1 MTEFRKISTP
11 EEFTALAD
19 FARGIWEEH
28 FTKIIGAEQVGYMLE
43 KFQSAPAMEAQVRN
57 DGYIYYRAYEDGEPC
72 GYCALCPHEDHM
84 YLSKFYMKAEF
95 RRRGIGRKM
104 MSFIENE
111 AKNAGLDKIRL
122 NVNKYNFAIDVY
134 KRLGFVTVAD
144 EVNDIGNGFVMD
156 DYVME
161 KAVV

>member
-1 MTEFRKISTP
+1 MTEFIRINAP
-11 EEFTALAD
+11 EEFDSLAE
-19 FARGIWEEH
+19 FASEIWHEH
-28 FTKIIGAEQVGYMLE
+28 FIKIIGAPQVEYML
-43 KFQSAPAMEAQVRN
+43 KHFQSSAAMQEQVRN

-72 GYCALCPHEDHM
+72 GYCAFCPHEDHM
-84 YLSKFYMKAEF
+84 YLSKFYMKADF

-104 MSFIENE
+104 MDFIASET
-111 AKNAGLDKIRL
+111 KKAGLPKIRL

-134 KRLGFVTVAD
+134 KRMGFVITAD

-161 KAVV
+161 KDIV